1 MMIKSGNQDRKTENK
16 MHEVTKTRR
25 RRNRRVLHH
34 PHLDLA
40 IVIALWILHIGMAFL
55 DEPPIASLLIME
67 HRAHDHDGSV
77 INVLDYGAIGGD
89 ERDDTKAIR
98 RTLKA
103 AARMGGGIVLI
114 PSNYIF
120 CSGPLNLTS
129 NITLQV
135 DGTLKAIFPKQYVH
149 FTINTNITNATPT
162 AAITSWPII
171 PPLSI
176 YGNSRDFKERIAT
189 KEYGRL
195 GIYYFLQHQPFCIHI
210 SRNGF
215 ELLEKLSLMVKD
227 GIGGTYFSI
236 KGTTIFLLSPL
247 VVLIYCNLFIA
258 NMWRLIQ
265 LPF

>member
-1 MMIKSGNQDRKTENK
+1 M
-16 MHEVTKTRR
+16 
-25 RRNRRVLHH
+25 
-34 PHLDLA
+34 
-40 IVIALWILHIGMAFL
+40 
-55 DEPPIASLLIME
+55 ASLLIME

-77 INVLDYGAIGGD
+77 INVLDYGAIGDD

-103 AARMGGGIVLI
+103 AARMGGGTVLI

-149 FTINTNITNATPT
+149 FTINTNITNATPA

-176 YGNSRDFKERIAT
+176 YGNSRDFKERSAT

-195 GIYYFLQHQPFCIHI
+195 GIYYFLQHQAFLHSYQSQWIRITGKGIIDGQGRDWWDLFQYQRNHNIPSFPAGRPTLLQFVHCQHVEIDSITLLDSPVWCVHPVLCQHVHIHHI
-210 SRNGF
+210 TIQSPLHAPN
-215 ELLEKLSLMVKD
+215 SD
-227 GIGGTYFSI
+227 GIDPDSCQHV
-236 KGTTIFLLSPL
+236 L
-247 VVLIYCNLFIA
+247 VEHIT
-258 NMWRLIQ
+258 M
-265 LPF
+265 